1 MKLWVRKYLQFYAE
15 NLCLSK
21 HVSPSYFMFQMLLE
35 FHSPYLPRAEDGRTP
50 LDLATTYEYEDCV
63 KELGKYTLSL

>member
-1 MKLWVRKYLQFYAE
+1 
-15 NLCLSK
+15 
-21 HVSPSYFMFQMLLE
+21 MFQMLLE

-63 KELGKYTLSL
+63 KELGNFITHVLFINEKLRNTNIDSVTLHAG

>member
-1 MKLWVRKYLQFYAE
+1 
-15 NLCLSK
+15 
-21 HVSPSYFMFQMLLE
+21 MFQMLLE

-63 KELGKYTLSL
+63 KELGNLISYELFINEKLRNRLGYCVRS